1 MAGFDRASMLGGGVL
16 LAIWLSGFT
25 SGWSPGA
32 MLYSLGVSLP
42 IFVAFTD
49 QAFSSKARLQGVFR
63 EDGFEWQP
71 SGRILKWKT
80 CVRVLYRPEELRV
93 EGPNAEVVHFDLI
106 QIKPAH
112 WISLRDWLIGRFE
125 PATVS
130 RMSSAHYGLEKR
142 VHLLANISSLLPIPI
157 WAYVLRSFRSEHI
170 EVARAIGLEFSTGE
184 IFFVGHLCVWFMHR
198 RDRAFYAVLV
208 STGVTVGT
216 F

>member
-1 MAGFDRASMLGGGVL
+1 MIDLTFN
-16 LAIWLSGFT
+16 
-25 SGWSPGA
+25 
-32 MLYSLGVSLP
+32 
-42 IFVAFTD
+42 
-49 QAFSSKARLQGVFR
+49 
-63 EDGFEWQP
+63 
-71 SGRILKWKT
+71 KT
-80 CVRVLYRPEELRV
+80 
-93 EGPNAEVVHFDLI
+93 
-106 QIKPAH
+106 
-112 WISLRDWLIGRFE
+112 
-125 PATVS
+125 

-216 F
+216 FLIRVATTLVKVDAVLYWSLISIIACGPTLFVLGRLSRRLHRELGDLPQPGVR